1 MTPVTPLRQRMIED
15 LQLHGLSAKTQDL
28 YIRAVR
34 QLAEHYRKSPDLI
47 TEAELRQYFL
57 YLQQEKQVAP
67 RTFTVALCALK
78 FFYERTLD
86 RHWPILNLAR
96 APRQDPLPEVLSVS
110 EVHQILACLR
120 EPRYQACLGTI
131 YACGL
136 RVNEGVHLQVPDI
149 DGARQLVHVRQG
161 KGGRDRYVPLPQAL
175 LEHLR
180 RYWQTHRH
188 AVWLFP
194 ARPVVGAA
202 WSSVTTPLS
211 VRSVQNAF
219 QAALQASGVQK
230 AATVHTLRHSYAT
243 HLLEAGVNLRLIQA
257 YLGHRS
263 AQTTALYTHLT
274 QPTEQL
280 ATEAINRVIADLPW

>member
-1 MTPVTPLRQRMIED
+1 MTTVTPLRQRMMED
-15 LQLHGLSAKTQDL
+15 LQLHGLSAKTQDI
-28 YIRAVR
+28 YIRVVR
-34 QLAEHYRKSPDLI
+34 QLAEHYGKSPDSL
-47 TEAELRQYFL
+47 TEEELRQYFL

-67 RTFTVALCALK
+67 RTFTVVLCALK
-78 FFYERTLD
+78 FFYECTLD
-86 RHWPILNLAR
+86 RRWPILNLAR
-96 APRQDPLPEVLSVS
+96 APREHPLPEVLSIR
-110 EVHQILACLR
+110 EVHQILACVQQ
-120 EPRYQACLGTI
+120 PRYQACLGTI

-136 RVNEGVHLQVPDI
+136 RIHEGVHLHVHDI

-161 KGGRDRYVPLPQAL
+161 KGNRDRYVPLPLAL
-175 LEHLR
+175 LDHLR

-188 AVWLFP
+188 ALWLFP
-194 ARPVVGAA
+194 ARPPTGAA

-211 VRSVQNAF
+211 VRSVQSAF
-219 QAALQASGVQK
+219 QAALQASGVHK

-274 QPTEQL
+274 QPMEQL
-280 ATEAINRVIADLPW
+280 ATEAINQVIADLPW